1 MPRGGFPLN
10 GFSHRLSGYR
20 HQLAKIVVVAGRRYQ
35 PAENRSIA
43 YQAPRHDRMRHGGT
57 PSNRVNTSP
66 SGPAKTI
73 SIALR
78 INHVCTDAQLGNT
91 MTIEASSS
99 PSIFDGTHAAK
110 PSNRRSGLAAMTTM
124 RSSQPGRRT
133 TRRIACSSRRLDL
146 ASLFMCGRLPLCIT
160 SPPPVS
166 RDRPSHRDDAPTR
179 PAHRG
184 RRPQWKENSAK
195 ASCASNIDRFASPQS
210 G

>member
-1 MPRGGFPLN
+1 
-10 GFSHRLSGYR
+10 
-20 HQLAKIVVVAGRRYQ
+20 
-35 PAENRSIA
+35 
-43 YQAPRHDRMRHGGT
+43 MRHGGM
-57 PSNRVNTSP
+57 PSNRASTSP

-73 SIALR
+73 SIARR

-124 RSSQPGRRT
+124 RSSQPRHRT
-133 TRRIACSSRRLDL
+133 TRQISCSSRRLVL
-146 ASLFMCGRLPLCIT
+146 ASLFMCERPSLFIT
-160 SPPPVS
+160 SPPPAS

-184 RRPQWKENSAK
+184 RRLQWKENSAK

-210 G
+210 GRGGHPLN

>member
-1 MPRGGFPLN
+1 
-10 GFSHRLSGYR
+10 
-20 HQLAKIVVVAGRRYQ
+20 
-35 PAENRSIA
+35 
-43 YQAPRHDRMRHGGT
+43 MRHGGT
-57 PSNRVNTSP
+57 PSNRASTSP
-66 SGPAKTI
+66 SGPEKTI

-91 MTIEASSS
+91 MTTEASSS

-124 RSSQPGRRT
+124 RSSQPRHRT
-133 TRRIACSSRRLDL
+133 TRRIACPSRRLAL
-146 ASLFMCGRLPLCIT
+146 ASLFMCERPPLCIT

-179 PAHRG
+179 PAHRD
-184 RRPQWKENSAK
+184 RHPQWKENSAK